1 MTGFWDWVAGDVWS
15 LGGWGLGVLRFGG
28 LVVVWC
34 RGFGLLW
41 LSRCAG
47 FVVFW
52 VAGVVVLMFSSLG
65 C

>member
-1 MTGFWDWVAGDVWS
+1 MAGDVWS

-52 VAGVVVLMFSSLG
+52 VAGVAGVVWF
-65 C
+65 